1 MSTRDLVRSAGVI
14 GAGGAGFPTHVK
26 LNTDAE
32 YVLLNG
38 AECEPLLR
46 VDQQLM
52 ETHPEAVLEGLLL
65 AKETVG
71 AAHAIIGVKVSHPEV
86 IETLRETIA
95 RKSLPVTVGELPDV
109 YPAGDEQVLV
119 YELTGRIVP
128 ETGLPSAV
136 GCVVINAETAYN
148 ISAAAK
154 GTPVTEK
161 YVTVGG
167 DVPHPVTLRVPV
179 GTPVELL
186 FEAAG
191 CDPETAHA
199 LATEDPGT
207 DGSAVVN
214 GGPMMGGLLKPG
226 SNPADRYV
234 TKKTKG
240 LLVLPAEHP
249 LVQKKSKPMAAAKRF
264 NRSACEQCSMCTD
277 LCPRHLLGHSTVPHK
292 MVRAMA
298 YDLPADENVTAAQT
312 CCQCNLCDYFSCPA
326 GIHPRMANLYY
337 MTKLREE
344 GIKHTPKAEFTAD
357 PMRPCR
363 QVPSGRL
370 IARLGLRKY
379 NRPAPLTEEL
389 LSAGTVALS
398 LQDHVGAPAI
408 PSVSPGEAV
417 KKGQCIADVPEGS
430 LGAPVHAS
438 IDGVVER
445 VTDTHIFVRAE
456 RR

>member
-1 MSTRDLVRSAGVI
+1 MSQLDLVQRAGVI

-26 LNTDAE
+26 LNTKAD

-52 ETHPEAVLEGLLL
+52 ATHPEEVLDGLLL
-65 AKETVG
+65 AKEITG
-71 AAHAIIGVKVSHPEV
+71 AAEAVIGVKVSHPEV

-95 RKSLPVTVGELPDV
+95 RKGLPVTVGELTDV
-109 YPAGDEQVLV
+109 YPAGDEQVLI

-148 ISAAAK
+148 LAAAANDL
-154 GTPVTEK
+154 PVTEK

-179 GTPVELL
+179 GTPVETL
-186 FEAAG
+186 FEEAG
-191 CDPETAHA
+191 LDADTAHT
-199 LATEDPGT
+199 LVTEDPGT
-207 DGSAVVN
+207 DGHAVIN

-226 SNPADRYV
+226 SNAVDRYV

-249 LVQKKSKPMAAAKRF
+249 LVQKKQKTMTAAKRF

-326 GIHPRMANLYY
+326 GINPRMANLYY

-344 GIKHTPKAEFTAD
+344 GIKHTPKTSFTAD
-357 PMRPCR
+357 PMRPYR
-363 QVPSGRL
+363 QIPSGRL
-370 IARLGLRKY
+370 IARLGLKKY
-379 NRPAPLTEEL
+379 NRPAPLTDEV
-389 LSAGTVALS
+389 LSVDTVAIS
-398 LQDHVGAPAI
+398 LHDHVGAPAV

>member
-1 MSTRDLVRSAGVI
+1 MQTRIQNAGVI

-26 LNTDAE
+26 LNTNAE

-52 ETHPEAVLEGLLL
+52 AVHPDEVLDGLFI
-65 AKETVG
+65 AKEVTG
-71 AAHAIIGVKVSHPEV
+71 ASHAIIGVKGSHPEV
-86 IETLRETIA
+86 IEILENAIA
-95 RKSLPVTVGELPDV
+95 RRGLPVEVGTLPDV

-136 GCVVINAETAYN
+136 GCVVINSETAYN
-148 ISAAAK
+148 IAAAAK
-154 GTPVTEK
+154 GVPVTEK
-161 YVTVGG
+161 YVTVSG
-167 DVPHPVTLRVPV
+167 DVPNPITLKVPV
-179 GTPVELL
+179 GTPLEQLL
-186 FEAAG
+186 SAAG
-191 CDPETAHA
+191 ITPP
-199 LATEDPGT
+199 LEDL
-207 DGSAVVN
+207 SIIN
-214 GGPMMGGLLKPG
+214 GGPMMGGLLHPE
-226 SNPADRYV
+226 SNSVDCYV

-240 LLVLPAEHP
+240 LIVLPSDHN
-249 LVQKKSKPMAAAKRF
+249 LILKKQKTMDAAKRF

-298 YDLPADENVTAAQT
+298 YGMPADEQVTAAQT

-326 GIHPRMANLYY
+326 GINPRMANLYY
-337 MTKLREE
+337 MTELRAE
-344 GIKHTPKAEFTAD
+344 GVRHTPKPEFQAD
-357 PMRPCR
+357 PMRAYR
-363 QVPSGRL
+363 QIPTKRL

-379 NRPAPLTEEL
+379 NVSAPLEEVPPFE
-389 LSAGTVALS
+389 VASVAIS
-398 LQDHVGAPAI
+398 LHDHVGAPAV
-408 PSVSPGEAV
+408 PSVSPGDRV
-417 KKGQCIADVPEGS
+417 TCGQCIANVPSGA

-438 IDGVVER
+438 ISGNVSAITE
-445 VTDTHIFVRAE
+445 THIFIEAE

>member
-1 MSTRDLVRSAGVI
+1 MSQLDLVQRAGVI

-26 LNTDAE
+26 LNTKAD

-52 ETHPEAVLEGLLL
+52 ATHPEEVLDGLLL
-65 AKETVG
+65 AKEITG
-71 AAHAIIGVKVSHPEV
+71 AAEAVIGVKVSHPEV

-95 RKSLPVTVGELPDV
+95 RKGLPVTVGELTDV
-109 YPAGDEQVLV
+109 YPAGDEQVLI

-148 ISAAAK
+148 LAAAANDL
-154 GTPVTEK
+154 PVTEK

-179 GTPVELL
+179 GTPVETL
-186 FEAAG
+186 FEEAG
-191 CDPETAHA
+191 LDADTAHT
-199 LATEDPGT
+199 LVTEDPGT
-207 DGSAVVN
+207 DGHAVIN

-226 SNPADRYV
+226 SNAVDRYV

-249 LVQKKSKPMAAAKRF
+249 LVQKKQKTMTAAKRF
-264 NRSACEQCSMCTD
+264 NRFACEQCSMCTD
-277 LCPRHLLGHSTVPHK
+277 LSPRHLLGHSTVPHK

-326 GIHPRMANLYY
+326 GINPRMANLYY

-344 GIKHTPKAEFTAD
+344 GIKHTPKTSFTAD
-357 PMRPCR
+357 PMRPYR
-363 QVPSGRL
+363 QIPSGRL
-370 IARLGLRKY
+370 IARLGLKKY
-379 NRPAPLTEEL
+379 NRPAPLTDEV
-389 LSAGTVALS
+389 LSVDTVAIS
-398 LQDHVGAPAI
+398 LHDHVGAPAV

-438 IDGVVER
+438 IDGVIES
-445 VTDTHIFVRAE
+445 VTDTHIFIRAE

>member
-1 MSTRDLVRSAGVI
+1 MLIYA
-14 GAGGAGFPTHVK
+14 
-26 LNTDAE
+26 
-32 YVLLNG
+32 
-38 AECEPLLR
+38 
-46 VDQQLM
+46 
-52 ETHPEAVLEGLLL
+52 
-65 AKETVG
+65 
-71 AAHAIIGVKVSHPEV
+71 
-86 IETLRETIA
+86 
-95 RKSLPVTVGELPDV
+95 
-109 YPAGDEQVLV
+109 
-119 YELTGRIVP
+119 LTGRVVP
-128 ETGLPSAV
+128 NGALPSAAQ
-136 GCVVINAETAYN
+136 CVVLNVSTCAALSNAVR
-148 ISAAAK
+148 K
-154 GTPVTEK
+154 GMPLIDRV
-161 YVTVGG
+161 VTVTGKVGKPGNYLVRIGTNLLDLLEQAGG
-167 DVPHPVTLRVPV
+167 VDPDVRK
-179 GTPVELL
+179 
-186 FEAAG
+186 AII
-191 CDPETAHA
+191 
-199 LATEDPGT
+199 
-207 DGSAVVN
+207 

-226 SNPADRYV
+226 SDPVDRYV

-430 LGAPVHAS
+430 LGAPVHVS

>member
-65 AKETVG
+65 
-71 AAHAIIGVKVSHPEV
+71 
-86 IETLRETIA
+86 
-95 RKSLPVTVGELPDV
+95 LPVTVGELPDV

-148 ISAAAK
+148 ISAASK

-167 DVPHPVTLRVPV
+167 DVPHPFTLRVPV

-249 LVQKKSKPMAAAKRF
+249 LVQKKSKPMAAAKRFNRSACEQCSF

>member
-52 ETHPEAVLEGLLL
+52 ETHPEEVLEGLLL

-86 IETLRETIA
+86 IQTLRETIS

-179 GTPVELL
+179 GTPVETL

-191 CDPETAHA
+191 C
-199 LATEDPGT
+199 EDL
-207 DGSAVVN
+207 DGYAVIN
-214 GGPMMGGLLKPG
+214 GGPMMGGLLNPG
-226 SNPADRYV
+226 SNPVDRYV

-249 LVQKKSKPMAAAKRF
+249 LVQKKQKPMEAAKRF

-298 YDLPADENVTAAQT
+298 YDLPADGNVTAAQT

-326 GIHPRMANLYY
+326 GINPRMANLYY

-344 GIKHTPKAEFTAD
+344 GIKHTPKAAFSAD
-357 PMRPCR
+357 PMRPYR

-370 IARLGLRKY
+370 IARLGLKKF

-389 LSAGTVALS
+389 LRADTVAIPLH
-398 LQDHVGAPAI
+398 DHVGAPAV

-445 VTDTHIFVRAE
+445 VTDTHIFIRAE

>member
-1 MSTRDLVRSAGVI
+1 MFCSTEPNANPFCGWTSSSWQRTRSSTSYCPTSKEI
-14 GAGGAGFPTHVK
+14 TGAA
-26 LNTDAE
+26 
-32 YVLLNG
+32 
-38 AECEPLLR
+38 
-46 VDQQLM
+46 
-52 ETHPEAVLEGLLL
+52 EAV
-65 AKETVG
+65 
-71 AAHAIIGVKVSHPEV
+71 IGVKVSHPEV

-95 RKSLPVTVGELPDV
+95 RKGLPVTVGELTDV
-109 YPAGDEQVLV
+109 YPAGDEQVLI

-148 ISAAAK
+148 LAAAANDL
-154 GTPVTEK
+154 PVTEK

-179 GTPVELL
+179 GTPVETL
-186 FEAAG
+186 FEEAG
-191 CDPETAHA
+191 LDADTAHT
-199 LATEDPGT
+199 LVTEDPGT
-207 DGSAVVN
+207 DGHAVIN

-226 SNPADRYV
+226 SNAVDRYV

-249 LVQKKSKPMAAAKRF
+249 LVQKKQKTMTAAKRF

-326 GIHPRMANLYY
+326 GINPRMANLYY

-344 GIKHTPKAEFTAD
+344 GIKHTPKTSFTAD
-357 PMRPCR
+357 PMRPYR
-363 QVPSGRL
+363 QIPSGRL
-370 IARLGLRKY
+370 IARLGLKKY
-379 NRPAPLTEEL
+379 NRPAPLTDEV
-389 LSAGTVALS
+389 LSVDTVAIS
-398 LQDHVGAPAI
+398 LHDHVGAPAV

-438 IDGVVER
+438 IDGVIES
-445 VTDTHIFVRAE
+445 VTDTHIFIRAE

>member
-1 MSTRDLVRSAGVI
+1 MSQLDLVQRAGVI

-26 LNTDAE
+26 LNTKAD

-52 ETHPEAVLEGLLL
+52 ATHPEEVLDGLLL
-65 AKETVG
+65 AKEITG
-71 AAHAIIGVKVSHPEV
+71 AAEAVIGVKVSHPEV

-95 RKSLPVTVGELPDV
+95 RKGLPVTVGELTDV
-109 YPAGDEQVLV
+109 YPAGDEQVLI

-148 ISAAAK
+148 LAAAANDL
-154 GTPVTEK
+154 PVTEK

-179 GTPVELL
+179 GTPVETL
-186 FEAAG
+186 FEEAG
-191 CDPETAHA
+191 LDADTAHT
-199 LATEDPGT
+199 LVTEDPGT
-207 DGSAVVN
+207 DGHAVIN

-226 SNPADRYV
+226 SNAVDRYV

-249 LVQKKSKPMAAAKRF
+249 LVQKKQKTMTAAKRF

-326 GIHPRMANLYY
+326 GINPRMANLYY

-344 GIKHTPKAEFTAD
+344 GIKHTPKAQFTAD
-357 PMRPCR
+357 PMRPYR

-370 IARLGLRKY
+370 IARLGLKKF
-379 NRPAPLTEEL
+379 NRPAPLTDEV
-389 LSAGTVALS
+389 LSVDTVAIS
-398 LQDHVGAPAI
+398 LHDHVGAPAV

-438 IDGVVER
+438 IDGVIES
-445 VTDTHIFVRAE
+445 VTDTHIFIRAE

>member
-1 MSTRDLVRSAGVI
+1 MSQLDLVQRAGVI

-26 LNTDAE
+26 LNTKAD

-52 ETHPEAVLEGLLL
+52 ATHPEEVLDGLLL
-65 AKETVG
+65 AKEITG
-71 AAHAIIGVKVSHPEV
+71 AAEAVIGVKVSHPEV

-95 RKSLPVTVGELPDV
+95 RKGLPVTVGELTDV
-109 YPAGDEQVLV
+109 YPAGDEQVLI

-148 ISAAAK
+148 LAAAANDL
-154 GTPVTEK
+154 PVTEK

-179 GTPVELL
+179 GTPVETL
-186 FEAAG
+186 FEEAG
-191 CDPETAHA
+191 LDADTAHT
-199 LATEDPGT
+199 LVTEDPGT
-207 DGSAVVN
+207 DGHAVIN

-226 SNPADRYV
+226 SNAVDRYV

-249 LVQKKSKPMAAAKRF
+249 LVQKKQKTMTAAKRF

-326 GIHPRMANLYY
+326 GINPRMANLYY

-344 GIKHTPKAEFTAD
+344 GIKHTPKTSFTAD
-357 PMRPCR
+357 PMRPYR
-363 QVPSGRL
+363 QIPSGRL
-370 IARLGLRKY
+370 IARLGLKKY
-379 NRPAPLTEEL
+379 NRPAPLTDEV
-389 LSAGTVALS
+389 LSVDTVAIS
-398 LQDHVGAPAI
+398 LHDHVGAPAV

-438 IDGVVER
+438 IDGVIES
-445 VTDTHIFVRAE
+445 VTDTHIFIRAE

>member
-86 IETLRETIA
+86 IQTLRETIS
-95 RKSLPVTVGELPDV
+95 RKQLPVTVGELPDV

-148 ISAAAK
+148 ISAASK

-167 DVPHPVTLRVPV
+167 DVPHPFTLCVPV
-179 GTPVELL
+179 GTP
-186 FEAAG
+186 A
-191 CDPETAHA
+191 
-199 LATEDPGT
+199 
-207 DGSAVVN
+207 
-214 GGPMMGGLLKPG
+214 
-226 SNPADRYV
+226 
-234 TKKTKG
+234 
-240 LLVLPAEHP
+240 
-249 LVQKKSKPMAAAKRF
+249 
-264 NRSACEQCSMCTD
+264 
-277 LCPRHLLGHSTVPHK
+277 
-292 MVRAMA
+292 
-298 YDLPADENVTAAQT
+298 
-312 CCQCNLCDYFSCPA
+312 
-326 GIHPRMANLYY
+326 
-337 MTKLREE
+337 RE
-344 GIKHTPKAEFTAD
+344 
-357 PMRPCR
+357 C
-363 QVPSGRL
+363 
-370 IARLGLRKY
+370 
-379 NRPAPLTEEL
+379 
-389 LSAGTVALS
+389 
-398 LQDHVGAPAI
+398 
-408 PSVSPGEAV
+408 
-417 KKGQCIADVPEGS
+417 
-430 LGAPVHAS
+430 
-438 IDGVVER
+438 
-445 VTDTHIFVRAE
+445 
-456 RR
+456 